1 LPFSIGKNRAPRKT
15 LEAKNSTFTM
25 PSIMKIKNMPV
36 ALELL
41 SPAGNAAIGMAAIDH
56 GADAVYIGAPDFS
69 ARADA
74 GNPVEDIVG
83 LIGYAHCFAV
93 RVYVALNTILTD
105 AEIPEALEL
114 IHRIHAAGADGLIIQ
129 DVGLLECDLP
139 PIPLIASTQMH
150 NAAPEKVKF
159 LESVG
164 FSRVILARE
173 LSLSEIKA
181 IREAT
186 SIDLEFFVHGAL
198 CVSFSGQCSMS
209 QAAFGRSGNRGGC
222 SQPCRHVYS
231 LMDGDGKTII
241 KNKHLLSLKDL
252 NLSGMI
258 PDLVNAGITS
268 FKIEGRYKDA
278 GYVKNITAAYRRE
291 IDRFLAENPGYRRA
305 GSGKTT
311 LEFEPDIEK
320 TFNRGYTRHFISG
333 RNEKTGA
340 IDTPKSLG
348 KAIGTVTAVERDFF
362 RMKGDPVSNGD
373 GLCFFSS
380 SGVLSGFRVNR
391 VVDGRIYPN
400 TMKELTKGLQLYR
413 NHDHEFCKAL
423 DSVPAVRKIA
433 ISLRFEQTENGIS
446 LTAADEDGNQASAD
460 ADIAYQAPRRPEM
473 IINQITEQLSS
484 TGNTIYKVREMS
496 IHPDQPGFLPLSV
509 LNRLRREALDRLT
522 ETRLKRY
529 APKPL
534 PFTPNT
540 VPYPEKTVDYRA
552 NVLNRHARQFYA
564 RHGATVAEP
573 ALEGGGNP
581 SGKIV
586 MTTRYCLL
594 HQFDACPRHA
604 ETPASFKKPLF
615 LTDGR
620 RQYRLSFDCHLCV
633 MHIHLEP
640 TDSSR

>member
-1 LPFSIGKNRAPRKT
+1 MT
-15 LEAKNSTFTM
+15 
-25 PSIMKIKNMPV
+25 IKGLHHMPV

-41 SPAGNAAIGMAAIDH
+41 SPAGNAAIGKAAIDH
-56 GADAVYIGAPDFS
+56 GADAVYIGAPYFS

-74 GNPVEDIVG
+74 GNPVEEIAE
-83 LIGYAHCFAV
+83 LIGYAHRFAAK
-93 RVYVALNTILTD
+93 VYVALNTILTD
-105 AEIPEALEL
+105 AEIPEALEI

-186 SIDLEFFVHGAL
+186 SIDLECFVHGAL

-209 QAAFGRSGNRGGC
+209 QAAFGRSGNRGVC

-305 GSGKTT
+305 GSGNTT

-320 TFNRGYTRHFISG
+320 TFNRGYTRYFISG
-333 RNEKTGA
+333 RNDEIGA
-340 IDTPKSLG
+340 IDTPKSIG
-348 KAIGTVTAVERDFF
+348 KIIGTVTTVERDFF
-362 RMKGDPVSNGD
+362 RMNGDLVTNGD
-373 GLCFFSS
+373 GLCFFTS
-380 SGVLSGFRVNR
+380 SGALSGFRVNR
-391 VVDGRIYPN
+391 VIDGRIYPN

-413 NHDHEFCKAL
+413 NHDHEFYKAL
-423 DSVPAVRKIA
+423 DSVSAVRKIGV
-433 ISLRFEQTENGIS
+433 SLRFEQTQNRIS
-446 LTAADEDGNQASAD
+446 LTAVDEDGNQAAAN
-460 ADIAYQAPRRPEM
+460 ADIDYQVPRRPEM
-473 IINQITEQLSS
+473 VVRQITEQLSS
-484 TGNTIYKVREMS
+484 TGNTIYAVGK
-496 IHPDQPGFLPLSV
+496 IAFYPAQPGFLPLSV
-509 LNRLRREALDRLT
+509 LNRLRRETLDRLT

-529 APKPL
+529 APKSI
-534 PFTPNT
+534 PFSPNT
-540 VPYPEKTVDYRA
+540 VPYPEKTLDYRA
-552 NVLNRHARQFYA
+552 NVLNRHAERYYA
-564 RHGATVAEP
+564 RHGATVSEP
-573 ALEGGGNP
+573 ALERGGNP

-594 HQFDACPRHA
+594 HQLDACPRYA
-604 ETPASFKKPLF
+604 ETAGSLKKPLF
-615 LTDGR
+615 ITDGR
-620 RQYRLSFDCHLCV
+620 RRYRLSFDCHLCV
-633 MHIHLEP
+633 MHIYLEP
-640 TDSSR
+640 TDSK